1 MRVVN
6 ESGMN
11 DPACNMELRDWIGIQ
26 QLVGRYVDAIDR
38 HDPEAW
44 AECWARQVVMADG
57 RVVSREEK
65 VQDTISLWKRR
76 NPQEPFRHLITNSVI
91 LDFSPGEARMRVA
104 IAWVQFRE
112 GTYRFL
118 GHYAYDD
125 ELIYEDGYWRYRQ
138 RRIGQFRRVIG
149 HLSAEDSGY

>member
-1 MRVVN
+1 
-6 ESGMN
+6 MN
-11 DPACNMELRDWIGIQ
+11 DPACKIELSDWIGIQ
-26 QLVGRYVDAIDR
+26 QLVGRYVDAVDR

-44 AECWARQVVMADG
+44 AECWARQVVIADG

-65 VQDTISLWKRR
+65 VRDTVRLWKRR

-91 LDFSPGEARMRVA
+91 LDFSPREAKMRVA
-104 IAWVQFRE
+104 IAWVKFSE
-112 GTYRFL
+112 GSYRFL

-125 ELIYEDGYWRYRQ
+125 DLVYEDGYWRYRQ

-149 HLSAEDSGY
+149 HLSAEDGGY